1 MVEGPELGRIAG
13 PANRS
18 TERCRGANTTNRGGS
33 RYSSGSLIN
42 C

>member
-1 MVEGPELGRIAG
+1 MVEAPQLGRIAG
-13 PANRS
+13 TYNRS
-18 TERCRGANTTNRGGS
+18 TELCRGADITNRRGS